1 MNNNDHQHASH
12 DENHHNHDHNHEHH
26 HSHQTLGGHHHHQ
39 SGSENLWIAFAL
51 NFVFAIIEFVGGIW
65 TGSTAILSD
74 ALHDLG
80 DSLALAISAVLQQI
94 SKKPAPVKY
103 NFGWKR
109 LPIIGAMLNI
119 LILSVSVVFIIN
131 EAIPHLLIPTPVE
144 SKGMIWIA
152 ILGIFANGL
161 AVFRIYGSKRILDR
175 TVMLHLLE
183 DLLGWIAVLV
193 VAIVLVFT
201 DWYWLDPL
209 LSLGIAGIMAK
220 NIFEQLKIVLILI
233 LGATVD
239 EAFKH
244 ELQEQIL
251 QLTPQIL
258 GLSKFQ
264 LWSLDG
270 DESVACL
277 KVQLAT
283 AENHEIITQ
292 QIHEYLATADIHEV
306 TIECEFVNK
315 ND

>member
-1 MNNNDHQHASH
+1 MKTNTQQNHADYDHDHHEHA
-12 DENHHNHDHNHEHH
+12 HNH
-26 HSHQTLGGHHHHQ
+26 LGGHHHHS
-39 SGSENLWIAFAL
+39 SGSQNLWIAFTL
-51 NFVFAIIEFVGGIW
+51 NFVFAIIEFIGGMW

-80 DSLALAISAVLQQI
+80 DSFALAISAILQQI
-94 SKKPAPVKY
+94 SRKQAPEKY

-109 LPIIGAMLNI
+109 LPIIGAIVNI
-119 LILSVSVVFIIN
+119 LILIVSVVFIVS
-131 EAIPHLLIPTPVE
+131 EAIPQLLNPTPVY
-144 SKGMIWIA
+144 STGMIWIA
-152 ILGIFANGL
+152 ILGIVANGI

-220 NIFEQLKIVLILI
+220 NIFEQLKIVFVII
-233 LGATVD
+233 LGATID
-239 EAFKH
+239 EPFKQ
-244 ELQEQIL
+244 ELVAHIF
-251 QLTPQIL
+251 QLTPEIIEIP
-258 GLSKFQ
+258 KFQ

-277 KVQLAT
+277 KVRLAT
-283 AENHEIITQ
+283 PDRHEIITQ
-292 QIHEYLATADIHEV
+292 QIHDYLATEEIHEV
-306 TIECEFVNK
+306 TIECEFANK
-315 ND
+315 YD